1 MSVVIFKEDDLIPE
15 TPAPGMVQKAAM
27 AFIGRSGDTPPEL
40 QGFLNFRA
48 GLERRQ
54 LKGDEAI
61 AVLRIGDTDS
71 HHVLFLDKGTR
82 LGAIETE
89 LAGIEAE
96 LDPKARIQLK
106 KALKRVN
113 DG

>member
-1 MSVVIFKEDDLIPE
+1 
-15 TPAPGMVQKAAM
+15 MVQKAAI
-27 AFIGRSGDTPPEL
+27 AFIGRSGDTPPKL

-48 GLERRQ
+48 GLEKRQ

-71 HHVLFLDKGTR
+71 HHVLFLDKGADLR
-82 LGAIETE
+82 SIETE

-96 LDPKARIQLK
+96 LGPAARNKLNA
-106 KALKRVN
+106 ALKRA
-113 DG
+113 GER